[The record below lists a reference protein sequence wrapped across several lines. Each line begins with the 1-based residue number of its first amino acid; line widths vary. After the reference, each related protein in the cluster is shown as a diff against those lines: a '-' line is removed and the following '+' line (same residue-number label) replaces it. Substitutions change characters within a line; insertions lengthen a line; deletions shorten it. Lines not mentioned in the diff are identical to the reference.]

1 MFKLRNKAFWGQ
13 WVPLPL
19 RLIIGF
25 GFMAHGWAKLSRGP
39 SGFAKLL
46 AQIGAR
52 FPEATAWVSTFMEL
66 LGGLA
71 IFVGAFVEVV
81 SVPLIVMMLVAMFT
95 VHLKYGFSSI
105 NTIGLTAEGPQFG
118 PPGYEVNLLY
128 IAGLVSLILGGAGAL
143 SVDRLLLRKEALSE
157 PQRAPAGCLT
167 RFAEPRLGIECE
179 DHYVAVLRRVLFP
192 QVGYFATSA
201 LAQAGPREGIPC
213 ERFSG
218 RGSAGRRCWSSG
230 RSRSRNRRTA
240 TR

>member
-1 MFKLRNKAFWGQ
+1 MFKLRNNASWGR

-39 SGFAKLL
+39 SGLAKLL
-46 AQIGAR
+46 AQIGTP
-52 FPEATAWVSTFMEL
+52 FPESTAWLSTFTEI

-71 IFVGAFVEVV
+71 IFVGAFVQIV

-105 NTIGLTAEGPQFG
+105 NTIGLTEEGPRFG

-143 SVDRLLLRKEALSE
+143 SVDDLLSRTEALSVSTNE
-157 PQRAPAGCLT
+157 HEQ
-167 RFAEPRLGIECE
+167 
-179 DHYVAVLRRVLFP
+179 AV
-192 QVGYFATSA
+192 
-201 LAQAGPREGIPC
+201 
-213 ERFSG
+213 
-218 RGSAGRRCWSSG
+218 
-230 RSRSRNRRTA
+230 
-240 TR
+240 